1 MAAFL
6 NFNYIFVLCFL
17 TLIPKPTSSSLNTNP
32 NFDPEIDIFGD
43 ARVVDDG
50 SCVTLTR
57 PSASSSGLLLHT
69 TPIRFADGVSSNPTS
84 FSTEFSFSI
93 SPDNGDGLLLALVPG
108 NVSPKFP
115 GKGTF
120 GLSLENNFLG
130 VEFDTSMD
138 NNVGDL
144 NANHVGI
151 DVGSLVSAVV
161 GNVSSMDLIL
171 NSGEKLKSW
180 VDYDASSKRLQVRLS
195 RFNEPRPF
203 NPIIAHAVDLLKLW
217 GDKQVFVGISSSNGN
232 SQQLTSVYSWKFSLR
247 KVPTGMHSLPA
258 DPRGYSQKKHDEN
271 FRLHKRNYSPMSI
284 LAGLIFV
291 TGCAALVTFVLLF
304 MWAIFIGRFEES
316 PAKIPTHHAD
326 FRYEKIDVAVE
337 KNTNDEKLE
346 HKCFS

>member
-1 MAAFL
+1 
-6 NFNYIFVLCFL
+6 
-17 TLIPKPTSSSLNTNP
+17 
-32 NFDPEIDIFGD
+32 
-43 ARVVDDG
+43 
-50 SCVTLTR
+50 
-57 PSASSSGLLLHT
+57 
-69 TPIRFADGVSSNPTS
+69 
-84 FSTEFSFSI
+84 
-93 SPDNGDGLLLALVPG
+93 
-108 NVSPKFP
+108 
-115 GKGTF
+115 
-120 GLSLENNFLG
+120 
-130 VEFDTSMD
+130 MD